1 MGKATVCMTDKAK
14 EWKTQG
20 SVRGTKQEQK
30 DRRRMKE
37 RSNKQIRNTRK
48 WGERKMRYACKYR
61 RR

>member
-48 WGERKMRYACKYR
+48 
-61 RR
+61 